1 MQKKD
6 IRLSNFYFLLI
17 VENYALESEMSEFY
31 CSKFRNY
38 KNLSKYLFLGV
49 PEKRKF
55 YGERR
60 SQAIAKGLG
69 YSLSQPK
76 TKLELRRKLLAE
88 IFLFLSYTS
97 LPSPKIVQNLGT

>member
-1 MQKKD
+1 MMFRRF
-6 IRLSNFYFLLI
+6 ITTPLSRAYFTTL
-17 VENYALESEMSEFY
+17 S
-31 CSKFRNY
+31 SKIAKFPVGH
-38 KNLSKYLFLGV
+38 LFLGI

-76 TKLELRRKLLAE
+76 AKLELRRKPPAV
-88 IFLFLSYTS
+88 IFLFSAYSGKLC
-97 LPSPKIVQNLGT
+97 PRKCIK